1 MIIIRYEP
9 YNKAIKI
16 EINLDIPTPIWYNY
30 TITTKEQTMK
40 IIPTLTSTLH
50 LEIQK
55 SMRTLTEKQLKQKQ
69 LEKNREEFMKRVYET
84 LGKNFIPSVK

>member
-1 MIIIRYEP
+1 
-9 YNKAIKI
+9 
-16 EINLDIPTPIWYNY
+16 
-30 TITTKEQTMK
+30 MK